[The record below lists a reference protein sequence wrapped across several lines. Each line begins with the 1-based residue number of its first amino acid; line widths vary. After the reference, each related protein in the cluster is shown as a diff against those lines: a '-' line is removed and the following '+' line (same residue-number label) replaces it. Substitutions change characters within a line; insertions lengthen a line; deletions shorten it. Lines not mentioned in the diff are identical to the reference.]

1 MQKSMLVMR
10 QEIIHKLRSTGYV
23 MIAFVLPVA
32 AVAILSVVKL
42 IQAHSADDGSGGTV
56 NSSTEFQLAVEGFV
70 DPNGLI
76 RVIPGEF
83 QEYLFAYEDE
93 EQAKRTLQSGEIT
106 AYYVIPGDYLETGKI
121 YYVYPN
127 TKSYLSDGQAWV
139 MEKTLMTNLLD
150 ADMELTNRVWNPI
163 RYYEETNISIQS
175 PAGELPVEN
184 CSRPGAS
191 CETNDL
197 VRYMPS
203 IMVALFFAAFMT
215 SSSMLFNSIGK
226 EKENRIIEVLL
237 LSISPRQLLAGKTLG
252 LGFVGLLQTTV
263 WLGAVYISFNLGG
276 STLNLPENFLFPA
289 DILIWGLIFF
299 FGGYGL
305 YANLMAGA
313 GALVPRMKEAGVAN
327 FIAMF
332 PLFFGYSFGLMAP
345 LADAADSA
353 FLVFLSLFPLT
364 SPVVMIMRLT
374 NSVVPVWQPLLSALL
389 LFITAY
395 FALRAVSAMF
405 HTGNLLSG
413 QLFSLKRYLAAMTG
427 RRSST

>member
-1 MQKSMLVMR
+1 MQKTMLVIR
-10 QEIIHKLRSTGYV
+10 QEIIRMLRSTGYV
-23 MIAFVLPVA
+23 IFAFILPVA
-32 AVAILSVVKL
+32 AVLVLSVVKL
-42 IQAHSADDGSGGTV
+42 IQVHSANEADGGMADTSPV
-56 NSSTEFQLAVEGFV
+56 FQLAVEGFV
-70 DPNGLI
+70 DQSGLI
-76 RVIPGEF
+76 RVIPEEF
-83 QEYLFAYEDE
+83 QDHLLSYEDE
-93 EQAKRTLQSGEIT
+93 EQAKQALESGEIT
-106 AYYVIPGDYLETGKI
+106 AFYVLPGDYLETGEI

-127 TKSYLSDGQAWV
+127 TKSYLSDGQDWV
-139 MEKTLMTNLLD
+139 MAKTLMTNLLD
-150 ADMELTNRVWNPI
+150 EDMELTDRVWNPI
-163 RYYEETNISIQS
+163 RYFEETNISIQS

-237 LSISPRQLLAGKTLG
+237 LSVSPRQLLAGKTLG
-252 LGFVGLLQTTV
+252 LGFAGLLQTTV
-263 WLGAVYISFNLGG
+263 WLGAIYISFNLGG
-276 STLNLPENFLFPA
+276 STLSLPDNFVFPI
-289 DILIWGLIFF
+289 DILIWGLVFF
-299 FGGYGL
+299 LGGYGL
-305 YANLMAGA
+305 YASLMAGA

-327 FIAMF
+327 FIVMF
-332 PLFFGYSFGLMAP
+332 PLFFGYVFGLMAP

-353 FLVFLSLFPLT
+353 FLVFLSMLPLT

-374 NSVVPVWQPLLSALL
+374 NSVVPLWQPLFSALL

-395 FALRAVSAMF
+395 FALRAVAAMF

-413 QLFSLKRYLAAMTG
+413 QPFSLKRYLAAMIG
-427 RRSST
+427 K